1 MFYISACHVVLLCLP
16 FSCLDFCQM
25 ISGFATTTIGASKE
39 TEELGVSTDWC
50 AARLLDDLW
59 CLMCLINMYGG
70 SLSACTMHE
79 FVCYASV
86 VCSTWKDASRNGSEG
101 TWSDTGRFASLLPN
115 IAWLHVHSISV
126 LHWRMCAS
134 LQRGASMSFWP
145 LAETFRR
152 SLTSGERVY
161 SNIFEHMNQSIDMI
175 ASSSIRMSQ
184 DAVVPENPYNNIQVP
199 KGFYVDRLY
208 LSLLY
213 PFPTH
218 SLTEYMRGKWLTE
231 WASEWVTEWLTHDLR
246 SEICHSHPSPRVFC

>member
-126 LHWRMCAS
+126 LHWGMCAS
-134 LQRGASMSFWP
+134 LQMGASMSFWP

-152 SLTSGERVY
+152 SLTYESVHCHDCFIFDTDESGC
-161 SNIFEHMNQSIDMI
+161 
-175 ASSSIRMSQ
+175 SSSGKS
-184 DAVVPENPYNNIQVP
+184 IQQHSSS
-199 KGFYVDRLY
+199 KRLLRGQTVLVTS
-208 LSLLY
+208 LSFSHSFSELY
-213 PFPTH
+213 
-218 SLTEYMRGKWLTE
+218 EG
-231 WASEWVTEWLTHDLR
+231 
-246 SEICHSHPSPRVFC
+246 